1 MGIDFNKVA
10 QGLMASALIFVF
22 NKNTTLEHRLTSL
35 EVGHNK
41 TESVVKEHIDDPKL
55 HHAIKEQ
62 LSALEKQVVV
72 LVDRLAEIGD
82 DLDEHESHPRLH
94 ENILVEVEK
103 LKKEIEYLKEKL
115 NNK

>member
-10 QGLMASALIFVF
+10 QGLMGSALLFVF
-22 NKNTTLEHRLTSL
+22 TKNTSLEHRLTSL

-41 TESVVKEHIDDPKL
+41 TEAIVKEHINDPKL

-72 LVDRLAEIGD
+72 VIDRLAEVVE
-82 DLDEHESHPRLH
+82 DLDGHESHPRLH

-103 LKKEIEYLKEKL
+103 LKQQIDFLKQRL
-115 NNK
+115 NE